1 MTPVA
6 PVFYFHIQ
14 SPKLLQKESKIL
26 ASHAALCLGRESLS
40 ERPGEAKWD
49 REEGV
54 RTNLFT
60 FSSAYVCVCVGL
72 PCQRGV
78 ANVWQHHAAHP
89 HIAKKDASW
98 VTHWE
103 QRGQVPSLL
112 ISTKRQATLS
122 QGCGSAHHIPLPTL
136 RCSLLLS
143 NWLG

>member
-60 FSSAYVCVCVGL
+60 FSSAYVCVCGSSLPKGSGQCVATSCCSSSHSKERCFVGDPL
-72 PCQRGV
+72 GAEGASTQPADFNQETGYIVTGLRQCPPYSTP
-78 ANVWQHHAAHP
+78 HP
-89 HIAKKDASW
+89 
-98 VTHWE
+98 E
-103 QRGQVPSLL
+103 M
-112 ISTKRQATLS
+112 
-122 QGCGSAHHIPLPTL
+122 
-136 RCSLLLS
+136 
-143 NWLG
+143 